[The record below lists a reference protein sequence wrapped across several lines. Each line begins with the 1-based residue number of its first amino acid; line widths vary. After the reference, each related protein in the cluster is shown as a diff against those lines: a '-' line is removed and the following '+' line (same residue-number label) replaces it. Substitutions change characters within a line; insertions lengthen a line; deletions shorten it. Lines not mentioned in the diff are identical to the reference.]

1 LSRSGAAVK
10 QMIARIGRTDVMQP
24 LEQQNLSARAY
35 ASLREALIA
44 GHFGPGQ
51 RLVLHELAQTLGTSV
66 TPVREACLTLV
77 SERALEM
84 RLGRSVTVPELS
96 LSRYI
101 EIRTI
106 RIALEGL
113 AAELAVNNAQKSDIA
128 NLVRIQKEFKA
139 ANSKRD
145 SEVATRL
152 NREFHFGVYRLCGME
167 MLISQIEGL
176 WICMGPIL
184 KLYHEQMAD
193 AYRDADEHVHII
205 DALRD
210 RDGAAAR
217 KALERDLLRGGEGI
231 VKYLEQMRSAE
242 NGKRVG

>member
-1 LSRSGAAVK
+1 
-10 QMIARIGRTDVMQP
+10 MQP
-24 LEQQNLSARAY
+24 IEQQNLSARAY
-35 ASLREALIA
+35 AALREALIA

-77 SERALEM
+77 SEQALEM

-101 EIRTI
+101 EIRSI

-113 AAELAVNNAQKSDIA
+113 ASELAASRAQKADIA
-128 NLVRIQKEFKA
+128 KLVRIQKEFRS
-139 ANSKRD
+139 ANSERD
-145 SEVATRL
+145 SATATRL
-152 NREFHFGVYRLCGME
+152 NREFHFGVYRLCGMD
-167 MLISQIEGL
+167 MLIRQIESM

-193 AYRDADEHVHII
+193 AYLDADEHVHII
-205 DALRD
+205 DALRGQ
-210 RDGAAAR
+210 DGALAK

-231 VKYLEQMRSAE
+231 EKYLAQMQWTE